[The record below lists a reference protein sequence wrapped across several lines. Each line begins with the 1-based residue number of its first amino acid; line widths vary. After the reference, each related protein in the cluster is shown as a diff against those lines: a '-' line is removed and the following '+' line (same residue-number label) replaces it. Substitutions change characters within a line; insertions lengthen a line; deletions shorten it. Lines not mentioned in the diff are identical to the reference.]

1 MMQSEFH
8 SQQGLIFAASAVAF
22 ILFPFLAFLIYDYKV
37 TKQRKK
43 IILSAQRS
51 NEIVSSLF
59 PSHVRDRLYP
69 LKSDS
74 YHGTSAPSG
83 GNGST
88 IGLLEYGEDTPIAE
102 LYPDTTVMFAG
113 TYKQTPI
120 FKPKE

>member
-1 MMQSEFH
+1 MQSEFR

-22 ILFPFLAFLIYDYKV
+22 IVFPFLAFLIYDCKV

-74 YHGTSAPSG
+74 YHGMSNPGA
-83 GNGST
+83 GNGGT
-88 IGLLEYGEDTPIAE
+88 IGRLDFGEDTPIAE
-102 LYPDTTVMFAG
+102 LYPETTVMFAG
-113 TYKQTPI
+113 TYKQTTY
-120 FKPKE
+120 F